1 MNVIISQQA
10 AENLRSSRV
19 SGNKGFFVKLK
30 FFVFILV
37 TFSLTAC
44 LKAPE
49 TIKDVSDLQQN
60 HLAYLQDQTKSKDLI
75 TLENQIRQAADYN
88 IIYFS
93 VWHQR
98 EPFYAKSN
106 AVNIDSRRFA
116 ANFGFGENKRKHTG
130 EWYNKL
136 VQNAALDNYP
146 NARYPAITIRNTS
159 LRSLPTQQPHFS
171 SPDGDSNGW
180 PFDNLQRSAVAANT
194 PIFVCH
200 LSADK
205 AWALVEICFTFGWM
219 PVSDFGRVDSNFI
232 KKWESGRYA
241 VITRDQTAI
250 FYKNGQ
256 FGLKS
261 SLGYLFPLVEETPEK
276 MEILVATMS
285 IFSDYAVIKKS
296 YVSRD
301 AAVVAPLRLTSLNAV
316 KIANEMI
323 GEPYGWGGL
332 YGNRD
337 CSAMT
342 KDFFAVFGI
351 WLPRNSEDQVKETG
365 SYVNLSGMTPE
376 QKEKIILE
384 KGIPYLTLLWRKG
397 HIMLYIGAKDGQ
409 ALIFHNI
416 WGVKTKDLRG
426 REGRKIIGQAVITT
440 LRPGRELRNFDAEA
454 GDLLTNISGMSI
466 LGAVTQ

>member
-1 MNVIISQQA
+1 MKS
-10 AENLRSSRV
+10 
-19 SGNKGFFVKLK
+19 K
-30 FFVFILV
+30 FFIFILV
-37 TFSLTAC
+37 AFSLAGC
-44 LKAPE
+44 WKAPE
-49 TIKDVSDLQQN
+49 TIKDISDLRQN
-60 HLAYLQDQTKSKDLI
+60 HLAYLPDQTKSKDLI
-75 TLENQIRQAADYN
+75 TAENQIRLDEDYN
-88 IIYFS
+88 ITYFS

-98 EPFYAKSN
+98 EPFYAGSN
-106 AVNIDSRRFA
+106 AVNIDSRRFST
-116 ANFGFGENKRKHTG
+116 NLGFGENKRKHTKD
-130 EWYNKL
+130 WYKKL
-136 VQNAALDNYP
+136 LQNAALDNYP
-146 NARYPAITIRNTS
+146 NARYPAITIRNTN
-159 LRSLPTQQPHFS
+159 LRSLPTQKPHFS
-171 SPDGDSNGW
+171 SPEGDSDGW
-180 PFDNLQRSAVAANT
+180 PFDNLQRSAVASNT

-205 AWALVEICFTFGWM
+205 AWALVEICFAFGWM
-219 PVSDFGRVDSNFI
+219 PVNDFARVDGAFI

-241 VITRDQTAI
+241 VITRDQTTI

-261 SLGYLFPLVEETPEK
+261 SLGHLFPLVEETPEK
-276 MEILVATMS
+276 MEILIAAMS
-285 IFSDYAVIKKS
+285 IYSDYAAIKKG
-296 YVSRD
+296 YVSSD
-301 AAVVAPLRLTSLNAV
+301 AATVKPLRLNSLNAV

-337 CSAMT
+337 CSSTT
-342 KDFFAVFGI
+342 KDFFAVFGL

-365 SYVNLSGMTPE
+365 RYVDLNGITPE

-397 HIMLYIGAKDGQ
+397 HVMLYIGAQNGQ

-416 WGVKTKDLRG
+416 WGIKTKDLRG

-440 LRPGRELRNFDAEA
+440 LRPGHELRNFDAIA

-466 LGAVTQ
+466 LASD